1 MRRRLDIRAALIG
14 LLMFFAIKHIAK
26 VVMVPKYILYPIIM
40 MMCVVGAYAIN
51 YGVMFDVWTL
61 LLFGVGGYLVG
72 KVGIEVAPLVIGFI
86 LGGQAEVYFVKSL
99 ESFGTLT
106 IFFTKSPIAMVLW
119 VLIAISVGFSIYQGV
134 KAARQHRAND
144 GNNG

>member
-1 MRRRLDIRAALIG
+1 
-14 LLMFFAIKHIAK
+14 
-26 VVMVPKYILYPIIM
+26 
-40 MMCVVGAYAIN
+40 
-51 YGVMFDVWTL
+51 MFDVWTL
-61 LLFGVGGYLVG
+61 LLFGVGGYLDA

-119 VLIAISVGFSIYQGV
+119 VLIFISVGFSIYQAM
-134 KAARQHRAND
+134 KARRLKQA
-144 GNNG
+144 GKSNGE

>member
-1 MRRRLDIRAALIG
+1 MVG
-14 LLMFFAIKHIAK
+14 LLAANFAMFAIMFFAIKHIAK

-61 LLFGVGGYLVG
+61 LLFGVGGYLAS
-72 KVGIEVAPLVIGFI
+72 KIGIEVAPLVIGFI

-106 IFFTKSPIAMVLW
+106 IFFTKSPIAVALW
-119 VLIAISVGFSIYQGV
+119 ILIAISVGFAIYQGMKSARV
-134 KAARQHRAND
+134 KAADD
-144 GNNG
+144 GDE